1 MNNMKKIAFLSIC
14 CLLAISSCTDE
25 NNQSFTLKGK
35 LGNWSDPATIY
46 LSYWDDGNEY
56 LDTTRLSKGN
66 FSFEGTIGEPAP
78 ARLIL
83 DYTGEG
89 MGQAAQAGHILYLYL
104 ENGTVKMKSPDS
116 LQNSQFVNSPINE
129 AHLAYLDFIGGQI
142 QDLAARMNEKVMQAT
157 PEQQNDSAF
166 NAQLNQEY
174 RQLLDERTQKQQQY
188 VRDHHD
194 SYFSVVAL
202 SESVSSDFDVEEIE
216 PLFLSIDEK
225 YRTSFP
231 GKAFAQRIEAAKTIG
246 IGKKAPGFTQN
257 DPDGNPVSLSDF
269 QGKYVLLDF
278 WASWCGPCRQEN
290 PNLVKAYAAYKDKG
304 FEILGVSLDNKD
316 GKEAWV
322 KAIEKDGLTWT
333 QVSDLNSW
341 NNEVARSYGV
351 RAVPQSYLID
361 PQGVIVAQNLR
372 GEALEAKL
380 KEIFGE

>member
-1 MNNMKKIAFLSIC
+1 MKKIAFLSIC

-269 QGKYVLLDF
+269 LGKYVLLDF

-322 KAIEKDGLTWT
+322 NAIEKDGLTWT

>member
-1 MNNMKKIAFLSIC
+1 MKKIAFLSIC

-269 QGKYVLLDF
+269 LGKYVLLDF

>member
-1 MNNMKKIAFLSIC
+1 MKKIAFLSIC
-14 CLLAISSCTDE
+14 CLLAMSSCTDE
-25 NNQSFTLKGK
+25 NSPSFTLKGK

-56 LDTTRLSKGN
+56 LDTTRLSKGS
-66 FSFEGTIGEPAP
+66 FSFEGTVGEPAP

>member
-1 MNNMKKIAFLSIC
+1 MKKIAFLSIC
-14 CLLAISSCTDE
+14 CLLAMSSCTDE
-25 NNQSFTLKGK
+25 NSPSFTLKGK

-188 VRDHHD
+188 VRDHPD

-225 YRTSFP
+225 YRETFP

-257 DPDGNPVSLSDF
+257 DPDGNPVSLSDYL
-269 QGKYVLLDF
+269 GKYVLLDF

>member
-1 MNNMKKIAFLSIC
+1 MKKIAFLSIC

>member
-1 MNNMKKIAFLSIC
+1 MKKIAFLSIC

-372 GEALEAKL
+372 GEALEETLA
-380 KEIFGE
+380 EIFGE

>member
-1 MNNMKKIAFLSIC
+1 MKKIAFLSIC
-14 CLLAISSCTDE
+14 CLLAMSSCTDE
-25 NNQSFTLKGK
+25 NSPSFTLKGK

-56 LDTTRLSKGN
+56 LDTTRLSKGS
-66 FSFEGTIGEPAP
+66 FSFEGTVGEPAP

-116 LQNSQFVNSPINE
+116 LQNSQFINSPINE
-129 AHLAYLDFIGGQI
+129 EHLAYLDFIGGQI
-142 QDLAARMNEKVMQAT
+142 QDLAARMNQKMMQAT
-157 PEQQNDSAF
+157 PEQLNDSAF
-166 NAQLNQEY
+166 NAQLNLEY
-174 RQLLDERTQKQQQY
+174 KQLLNERTQKQQQY
-188 VRDHHD
+188 VRDHPD

-225 YRTSFP
+225 YRETFP

-257 DPDGNPVSLSDF
+257 DPDGNPVSLSDYL
-269 QGKYVLLDF
+269 GKYVLLDF

-322 KAIEKDGLTWT
+322 NAIEKDGLTWT

-372 GEALEAKL
+372 GETLEATL
-380 KEIFGE
+380 EEIFGE

>member
-1 MNNMKKIAFLSIC
+1 MKKIAFLSLC
-14 CLLAISSCTDE
+14 CLLAISSCTNE
-25 NNQSFTLKGK
+25 NNQSFTLKGNIR
-35 LGNWSDPATIY
+35 NWSDPATLY
-46 LSYWDDGNEY
+46 LSYWDDGSEY
-56 LDTTRLSKGN
+56 LDTTRLSKGR
-66 FSFEGTIGEPAP
+66 FSFTGTIGEPAP

-104 ENGTVKMKSPDS
+104 DNGTVKMKSPDS
-116 LQNSQFVNSPINE
+116 LQNSRFIDSPINE
-129 AHLAYLDFIGGQI
+129 EHLAYLDFIGGQI
-142 QDLAARMNEKVMQAT
+142 QDLAARMNQKMMQAT
-157 PEQQNDSAF
+157 PVQLNDTAF
-166 NAQLNQEY
+166 TAQLNREY
-174 RQLLDERTQKQQQY
+174 RQLLDERSQKQQQY
-188 VRDHHD
+188 VRDHPD

-202 SESVSSDFDVEEIE
+202 SESVSSDFDVEVIE
-216 PLFLSIDEK
+216 PLFVSIDEK
-225 YRTSFP
+225 YRESFP

-290 PNLVKAYAAYKDKG
+290 PNLVKAYAAYKEKG

-351 RAVPQSYLID
+351 REVPQSYLID